1 MKIILDM
8 KRVGSPEAA
17 HAYLQRALVFPDYYG
32 KNLDALYDLLSVWD
46 RPAAFVLRLPETGD
60 MAAYG
65 QRLRRVFRDAA
76 AANPRLTL
84 VE

>member
-1 MKIILDM
+1 MKIVLDL
-8 KRVGSPEAA
+8 RGAQTPEAA
-17 HAYLQRALVFPDYYG
+17 HDYLRRALAFPDYYG

-46 RPAAFVLRLPETGD
+46 VPAAFVLRLPGRGD

-84 VE
+84 LD